1 MGAMEVILVGA
12 LGSALQELLHWYG
25 LREHLATPRYK
36 QLIKSVGYW
45 VVTGLMIVGS
55 GVAVWLWFSDEADIP
70 ARQYLV
76 LGAAL
81 PLIFKKAVDVVVG
94 AGAKAPGGAKNLTRS
109 PGSSSNVSAYFR
121 GGVGLG
127 EERLA

>member
-1 MGAMEVILVGA
+1 MNALEVILIGA

-25 LREHLATPRYK
+25 LREHLSTPRYK
-36 QLIKSVGYW
+36 QVIKSASYW
-45 VVTGLMIVGS
+45 IVTGLMIVGS
-55 GVAVWLWFSDEADIP
+55 GVAVWLWFADEGDIP

-94 AGAKAPGGAKNLTRS
+94 AKPADMSRQAGPRS
-109 PGSSSNVSAYFR
+109 TLGAYFR

>member
-1 MGAMEVILVGA
+1 MSTVGIILIGA

-25 LREHLATPRYK
+25 LREHLSTPRYK

-55 GVAVWLWFSDEADIP
+55 GVAVWAWFAGETDLP
-70 ARQYLV
+70 ARQYLIV
-76 LGAAL
+76 GAAL
-81 PLIFKKAVDVVVG
+81 PLLLKKAVEAVTG
-94 AGAKAPGGAKNLTRS
+94 TKPGTAVARS
-109 PGSSSNVSAYFR
+109 SSSNGASLADYFR
-121 GGVGLG
+121 GGGR

>member
-1 MGAMEVILVGA
+1 MSALQIILIGA

-25 LREHLATPRYK
+25 LREHLSTPRYK
-36 QLIKSVGYW
+36 QVIKSVSYW
-45 VVTGLMIVGS
+45 IVTGLMIVGS
-55 GVAVWLWFSDEADIP
+55 GVAVWLWFSDDADLP

-94 AGAKAPGGAKNLTRS
+94 AKPVDVARRTGQGPASTL
-109 PGSSSNVSAYFR
+109 SAYFR
-121 GGVGLG
+121 GGVGFG
-127 EERLA
+127 EQRLA

>member
-1 MGAMEVILVGA
+1 MSTLEIILVGA

-55 GVAVWLWFSDEADIP
+55 GLAVWAWFAGEGDLP
-70 ARQYLV
+70 ARQYLIV
-76 LGAAL
+76 GAAL
-81 PLIFKKAVDVVVG
+81 PLLLKKAVEAV
-94 AGAKAPGGAKNLTRS
+94 AGEKPTAVARGPSSGGAKLS
-109 PGSSSNVSAYFR
+109 DYFR
-121 GGVGLG
+121 GGSGR

>member
-1 MGAMEVILVGA
+1 MNALEVILIGA
-12 LGSALQELLHWYG
+12 LGSALQELMHWYG
-25 LREHLATPRYK
+25 LREHLSTPRYK
-36 QLIKSVGYW
+36 QLLKTASYW
-45 VVTGLMIVGS
+45 VVTSLMIVGS
-55 GVAVWLWFSDEADIP
+55 GVAVWLWFSDEGDIP

-94 AGAKAPGGAKNLTRS
+94 SKPVDMARRADGMR
-109 PGSSSNVSAYFR
+109 GSSLSAYFR

>member
-1 MGAMEVILVGA
+1 MSAIQVMLIGA

-25 LREHLATPRYK
+25 LREHLSTPRYK
-36 QLIKSVGYW
+36 QLIRSVPYW
-45 VVTGLMIVGS
+45 AITVLMIVGS
-55 GVAVWLWFSDEADIP
+55 GVAVWAWFAGETDLP

-81 PLIFKKAVDVVVG
+81 PLILKKAVEAATGSKPATTVARGPG
-94 AGAKAPGGAKNLTRS
+94 AGSKLGD
-109 PGSSSNVSAYFR
+109 YFR
-121 GGVGLG
+121 SSGVG